1 MNLYPTPRP
10 GTARTNGITRSG
22 DAARADVEAT
32 ELGLLSRASDAASLP
47 ADLADAGS
55 NDASECAAIV
65 RTHARTFTLASYF
78 LPPAKRRAAFALYA
92 FCRIADDIV
101 DAADPDDSV
110 GTATRLADYGM
121 GLEQALDGRPQGPV
135 FRELARF
142 VAEYGVPAQVLR
154 DLLGGVA
161 RDVEPTGYRSWAEL
175 GLYCEGVAS
184 TVGEMCTHVF
194 GVAGGPNVRG
204 RALAHARTL
213 GVAMQLT
220 NILRDIGEDARR
232 GRCYLPV
239 EELEAVGLTVA
250 TVLDAGRRGDRT
262 LAHDPR
268 WRALLGFQVARARA
282 LYTAAAP
289 GIALLAPDAR
299 RCATACANGYAAI
312 LDAIEARGY
321 DSLSGRARVGQLG
334 RAGILWNVWRS
345 NQADAITP
353 TLADEPAVSW
363 LHAGPSPIALTA
375 LATLYRTVA

>member
-1 MNLYPTPRP
+1 M
-10 GTARTNGITRSG
+10 NGITRPDDSTPPEAVATGAPGFSGLVGATDAPSVSG
-22 DAARADVEAT
+22 DRAD
-32 ELGLLSRASDAASLP
+32 GGSSDAM
-47 ADLADAGS
+47 
-55 NDASECAAIV
+55 ECAAIV

-78 LPPAKRRAAFALYA
+78 LPPGKRRAAFALYA
-92 FCRIADDIV
+92 FCRTADDIV
-101 DAADPDDSV
+101 DAADPDDPI
-110 GTATRLADYGM
+110 GTATRLARYGM
-121 GLEQALDGRPQGPV
+121 ELERALEGRPRGPV

-142 VAEYGVPAQVLR
+142 VGQYGVPAQVLR

-161 RDVEPTGYRSWAEL
+161 RDLEPTGYRSWSEL

-194 GVAGGPNVRG
+194 GVTAGTGVRG

-220 NILRDIGEDARR
+220 NILRDVGEDARR
-232 GRCYLPV
+232 GRCYLPE
-239 EELEAVGLTVA
+239 EELEAVGLTVG
-250 TVLDAGRRGDRT
+250 TVLDAGQRGDGA
-262 LAHDPR
+262 LARDPR
-268 WRALLGFQVARARA
+268 WRALMGFQVARARA
-282 LYTAAAP
+282 LYVAAAP
-289 GIALLAPDAR
+289 GIALLAPDSR

-345 NQADAITP
+345 SQTDDSVQTIG
-353 TLADEPAVSW
+353 DEPAIGW
-363 LHAGPSPIALTA
+363 LHAGPSPIALSA

>member
-1 MNLYPTPRP
+1 MNLSPTPLS
-10 GTARTNGITRSG
+10 GAARMNGITRSG
-22 DAARADVEAT
+22 EIAREEVEAAA
-32 ELGLLSRASDAASLP
+32 LGLLSLAGAVTSAPADLVDAAS
-47 ADLADAGS
+47 S
-55 NDASECAAIV
+55 DASECAAIV
-65 RTHARTFTLASYF
+65 RTHARTFTLASFF

-110 GTATRLADYGM
+110 GAATRLSDYGM
-121 GLEQALDGRPQGPV
+121 QLEKALDGRPEGPV

-161 RDVEPTGYRSWAEL
+161 RDVEPMGYRTWAEL

-194 GVAGGPNVRG
+194 GVAGGPDVRG
-204 RALAHARTL
+204 RALTHARTL

-220 NILRDIGEDARR
+220 NILRDVGEDARR

-239 EELEAVGLTVA
+239 EELEAVGLTVG
-250 TVLDAGRRGDRT
+250 TVLEAGQRGDRT
-262 LAHDPR
+262 LAQDPR

-299 RCATACANGYAAI
+299 RCASACSTGYAAI
-312 LDAIEARGY
+312 LDVIEARGY
-321 DSLSGRARVGQLG
+321 DTLSGRARVGQLG

-345 NQADAITP
+345 SPTDAT
-353 TLADEPAVSW
+353 TKVLADEPAITW